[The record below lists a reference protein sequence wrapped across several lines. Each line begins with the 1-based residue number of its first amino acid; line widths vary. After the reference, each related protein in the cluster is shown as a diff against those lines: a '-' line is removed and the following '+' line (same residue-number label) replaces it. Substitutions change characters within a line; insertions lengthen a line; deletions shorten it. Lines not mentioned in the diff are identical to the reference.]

1 MVNLTIIRS
10 LALVLAMSMLL
21 FAEFLHPVSL
31 NHGVCFWQEANQ
43 CCIDNTLCIED
54 DDPDFTY
61 VVENTC
67 PICSSN
73 LLKYCVI
80 DSAPAILYD
89 YQDIAVLAPLPD
101 FVFIEINLI
110 DSPRA
115 PPVLLS

>member
-21 FAEFLHPVSL
+21 FAEFLHPVFHNQSI
-31 NHGVCFWQEANQ
+31 CFWQEAK
-43 CCIDNTLCIED
+43 CCIDSTLCIED

-61 VVENTC
+61 VVENAC
-67 PICSSN
+67 PICLSN